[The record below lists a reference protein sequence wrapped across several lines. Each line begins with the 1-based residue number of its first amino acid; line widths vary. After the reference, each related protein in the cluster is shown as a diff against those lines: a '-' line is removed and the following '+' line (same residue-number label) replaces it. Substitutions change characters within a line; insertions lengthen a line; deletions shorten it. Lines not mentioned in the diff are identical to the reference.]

1 MGSYTNPIRV
11 TYTRSLAVTNAAWAV
26 KPPPGATKVRVADIQ
41 VSVTTAYNAVT
52 TAATLGVGVS
62 GSTGSL
68 GSISL
73 GTTAAG
79 AAVGLNGQ
87 KVQGTNPAYS
97 TFDLTG
103 SSNTLSGTL
112 PEVSGPILITFTA
125 NTGGTP
131 AGAGVAEVT
140 LDWF

>member
-1 MGSYTNPIRV
+1 MSYVNPKTV
-11 TYTRSLAVTNAAWAV
+11 TYSRDLAVADAAWAV
-26 KPPPGATKVRVADIQ
+26 NPPPGATKVRVKDIQ
-41 VSVTTAYNAVT
+41 VSVTTTYTADT
-52 TAATLGVGVS
+52 TAAILGVGVT
-62 GSTGSL
+62 GSTSAL
-68 GSISL
+68 GYISL

-79 AAVGLNGQ
+79 SAVGLSDQ
-87 KVQGTNPAYS
+87 IVRGTNPAYG
-97 TFDLTG
+97 TLDLTG

>member
-1 MGSYTNPIRV
+1 MASYTNPIRV
-11 TYTRSLAVTNAAWAV
+11 TYTRSLAVADASWAV

-41 VSVTTAYNAVT
+41 VSVTTTYNAVT
-52 TAATLGVGVS
+52 TAATLGVGVT

-68 GSISL
+68 GYISL

-87 KVQGTNPAYS
+87 TVQGTNPDYS